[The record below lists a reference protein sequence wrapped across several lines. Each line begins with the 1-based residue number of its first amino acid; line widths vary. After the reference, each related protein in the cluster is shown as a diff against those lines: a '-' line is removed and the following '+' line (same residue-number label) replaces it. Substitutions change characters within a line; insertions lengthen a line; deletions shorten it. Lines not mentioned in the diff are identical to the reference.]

1 MTHVSAND
9 IVWVSLL
16 NTHLDIV
23 RERVSMQYD
32 YIIVGAG
39 SAGSVLASRLTENP
53 DCSVLLLEAGPDYWD
68 FETMPDSV
76 KFGNSVWPA
85 AYGPEA
91 ETWGYMANATPD
103 REPFPLPRGKLT
115 GGSSSINGQV
125 FFRGIPED
133 YDEWAELGSPEWA
146 FVNVLPYFR
155 KSETDLTFGADD
167 FHGGEGPIPVRRYTK
182 DEVLPIPQRFWETCL
197 AAGYPEAPDQ
207 NHPEAEGVGP
217 RPLNNVDG
225 VRMSTNL
232 TYLSMSRHRLNLTI
246 RSNVLAHRILFEGD
260 RAIGIEAESGG
271 DTFQVFGDEIILSG
285 GAINSPHLLMLSGVG
300 PRDQLESLGISVV
313 HELPGV
319 GENLRDHPAA
329 FMLFKAAT
337 EDPPAGSPSI
347 QVGMRYTT
355 PGSPHRN
362 DMQMSP
368 ILLTSEHRP
377 TTIDI
382 PEGET
387 YTGFSVALQKA
398 LSAGRISLTSTDPST
413 QPNLDYRYL
422 VDERDRE
429 RMRGAVRTCV
439 ELTQQSPLSDVIEA
453 RISPTDDDLAT
464 DDALDAWLL
473 ANVGTQHH
481 SSGTCKMGPGSDP
494 MAVVDQYLHVH
505 GLQGLRVI
513 DASVMPDVVRANT
526 NATTIMIAER
536 AADWLAVGK

>member
-1 MTHVSAND
+1 
-9 IVWVSLL
+9 
-16 NTHLDIV
+16 
-23 RERVSMQYD
+23 MQYD

-39 SAGSVLASRLTENP
+39 SAGSVLASRLTEDPNR
-53 DCSVLLLEAGPDYWD
+53 SVLLLEAGPDYSNFD
-68 FETMPDSV
+68 TMPDSV

-85 AYGPEA
+85 AYGPES
-91 ETWGYMANATPD
+91 ETWGYMATATPD

-115 GGSSSINGQV
+115 GGSSSVNGQV

-146 FVNVLPYFR
+146 FVNILPYFR

-167 FHGGEGPIPVRRYTK
+167 FHGGEGPIPVRRYSK
-182 DEVLPIPQRFWETCL
+182 DEVMPIPRLFWDTCVSAGFPETL
-197 AAGYPEAPDQ
+197 DH
-207 NHPEAEGVGP
+207 NHPESEGVGP

-246 RSNVLAHRILFEGD
+246 RSEVLVHRIIFDGN
-260 RAIGIEAESGG
+260 RAVGIEAESGG
-271 DTFQVFGDEIILSG
+271 DTFEVYGNEIILSG

-300 PRDQLESLGISVV
+300 PREHLESFGIPVV
-313 HELPGV
+313 KDVPGV
-319 GENLRDHPAA
+319 GQNLRDHPAT
-329 FMLFKAAT
+329 FLLYET
-337 EDPPAGSPSI
+337 DQDTPPDNSPSI

-377 TTIDI
+377 ATVEI
-382 PEGET
+382 PEDGT
-387 YTGFSVALQKA
+387 YSGFSVALQKA
-398 LSAGRISLTSTDPST
+398 VTAGRITLVSTDPSE
-413 QPNLDYRYL
+413 QPHLDYRYL
-422 VDERDRE
+422 TDEWDRE
-429 RMRGAVRTCV
+429 RMRSAVRTCI
-439 ELTQQSPLSDVIEA
+439 EITQTPPLSDHLV
-453 RISPTDDDLAT
+453 RRVNPTDADLSS
-464 DDALDAWLL
+464 DDALDAWIL

-481 SSGTCKMGPGSDP
+481 SSGTCKMGPSSDE
-494 MAVVDQYLHVH
+494 MAVVDQYLRVH
-505 GLQGLRVI
+505 GLEGLRVI

-536 AADWLAVGK
+536 AAEWIVSGSA

>member
-1 MTHVSAND
+1 
-9 IVWVSLL
+9 
-16 NTHLDIV
+16 
-23 RERVSMQYD
+23 MQYD

-39 SAGSVLASRLTENP
+39 SAGSVLASRITEDP
-53 DCSVLLLEAGPDYWD
+53 ERSVLLLEAGPDYWD
-68 FETMPDSV
+68 FDTMPDSV

-91 ETWGYMANATPD
+91 ETWGYMATATPD

-115 GGSSSINGQV
+115 GGSSSVNGQV

-133 YDEWAELGSPEWA
+133 YDEWAELGSPEWE
-146 FVNVLPYFR
+146 FVNLLPYFR

-167 FHGGEGPIPVRRYTK
+167 FHGGDGPIPVRRYTK
-182 DEVLPIPQRFWETCL
+182 DEVLPVPLRFWETCL

-232 TYLSMSRHRLNLTI
+232 TYLSMARHRLNLTI
-246 RSNVLAHRILFEGD
+246 RANVLAHRILFDGD

-271 DTFQVFGDEIILSG
+271 DVFQVFGDEIILSG

-300 PRDQLESLGISVV
+300 PREHLESFGISVV

-329 FMLFKAAT
+329 FMLYKANV
-337 EDPPAGSPSI
+337 EDPPEGAPSI

-377 TTIDI
+377 TTIEI

-398 LSAGRISLTSTDPST
+398 RSAGRITLTSTDPGT
-413 QPNLDYRYL
+413 QPHLDYRYL
-422 VDERDRE
+422 VDEWDRE
-429 RMRGAVRTCV
+429 RMRGAVRTCA
-439 ELTQQSPLSDVIEA
+439 ELAQQAPLSEVIEE
-453 RISPTDDDLAT
+453 RINPTEDDLAT
-464 DDALDAWLL
+464 DDTLDTWLL

-481 SSGTCKMGPGSDP
+481 SSGTCKMGPASDS
-494 MAVVDQYLHVH
+494 MAVVDQYLRVH
-505 GLQGLRVI
+505 GLQGLRVV

-536 AADWLAVGK
+536 AADWIVQGG

>member
-1 MTHVSAND
+1 
-9 IVWVSLL
+9 
-16 NTHLDIV
+16 
-23 RERVSMQYD
+23 MQYD

-39 SAGSVLASRLTENP
+39 SAGSVLASRITEDP
-53 DCSVLLLEAGPDYWD
+53 ERSVLLLEAGPDYWD
-68 FETMPDSV
+68 FDTMPDSV

-91 ETWGYMANATPD
+91 ETWGYMATATPD

-115 GGSSSINGQV
+115 GGSSSVNGQV

-133 YDEWAELGSPEWA
+133 YDEWAELGSPEWE
-146 FVNVLPYFR
+146 FVNLLPYFR

-167 FHGGEGPIPVRRYTK
+167 FHGGEGPIPVRRYAK
-182 DEVLPIPQRFWETCL
+182 DEVLPVPQRFWETCL
-197 AAGYPEAPDQ
+197 AAGYPEALDQ

-232 TYLSMSRHRLNLTI
+232 TYLSMARHRLNLTI
-246 RSNVLAHRILFEGD
+246 RANVLAHRILFDGG

-271 DTFQVFGDEIILSG
+271 DVFQVFGDEIILSG

-300 PRDQLESLGISVV
+300 PREHLESFGISVV
-313 HELPGV
+313 HEMPGV

-329 FMLFKAAT
+329 FMLYKANV
-337 EDPPAGSPSI
+337 EDPPEGAPSI

-398 LSAGRISLTSTDPST
+398 RSAGRITLTSTDPGT

-422 VDERDRE
+422 VDEWDRE

-439 ELTQQSPLSDVIEA
+439 ELAQQPPLAEVIEE
-453 RISPTDDDLAT
+453 RINPTDDDLT
-464 DDALDAWLL
+464 DDDALDAWLL

-481 SSGTCKMGPGSDP
+481 SSGTCKMGPASDP
-494 MAVVDQYLHVH
+494 MAVVDQYLRVH

-536 AADWLAVGK
+536 AADWLAEEA